1 MKKLETINR
10 GNSVAFDW
18 TEDSKLMVYVN
29 SQLVHVVRPNWGSPT

>member
-18 TEDSKLMVYVN
+18 TKDSELEVYVN
-29 SQLVHVVRPNWGSPT
+29 SQLVHVVRPNWGSLT

>member
-18 TEDSKLMVYVN
+18 TEDSELKVYVN
-29 SQLVHVVRPNWGSPT
+29 SQLVHVVRPNLGSQT